1 MITMLAPAIVLAVG
15 LLLYALATNGK
26 VQEIGR
32 IMFFCGM
39 LVVTYLLAS
48 HSVAL
53 LR

>member
-1 MITMLAPAIVLAVG
+1 MLTALFPALILIVG

-32 IMFFCGM
+32 ILFFCGA
-39 LVVTYLLAS
+39 LVVTWLLAS